1 MVPDRVER
9 EILIDAP
16 VEVVWAVITDP
27 AHVSGWFGET
37 AEIDLRP
44 GGRITHAWKEEGGLT
59 EERGIVEQVEPPHY
73 FSYRWIRGAEAE
85 AHEDNSTLVEFT
97 LTVDGEGTRLRVV
110 ETGFSK
116 LDWPEDERR
125 EDAESH
131 REGWEH
137 ELGELREY
145 VLALERGSARR

>member
-16 VEVVWAVITDP
+16 IDVVWAVITDP

-59 EERGIVEQVEPPHY
+59 EERAGFVALKLRHARTTRP
-73 FSYRWIRGAEAE
+73 SS
-85 AHEDNSTLVEFT
+85 NS
-97 LTVDGEGTRLRVV
+97 R
-110 ETGFSK
+110 
-116 LDWPEDERR
+116 
-125 EDAESH
+125 
-131 REGWEH
+131 
-137 ELGELREY
+137 
-145 VLALERGSARR
+145 